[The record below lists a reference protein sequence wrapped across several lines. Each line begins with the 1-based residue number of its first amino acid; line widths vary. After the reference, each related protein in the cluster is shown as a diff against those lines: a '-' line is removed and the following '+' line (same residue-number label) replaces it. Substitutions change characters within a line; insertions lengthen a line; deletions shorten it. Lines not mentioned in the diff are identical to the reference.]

1 MNIFFVRHGQTE
13 WNELGKFQGS
23 KDSPLT
29 KIGIL
34 QAEKLGAR
42 LAKENFVFDKI
53 YSSPMGRAFSTAKII
68 TQNQAIIETIDE
80 FKEISVGEMEG
91 IPFTE
96 FENLFPTEYYNF
108 FNNPVNYV
116 PTAIK
121 GESFSSLMARVQLGL
136 KKITD
141 LNKTDSNILIVTHGI
156 TLKAILSVIK
166 NRSTSLELFAKE
178 EIPGNTSFTHI
189 EYDNGNFSI
198 IDFSN
203 TDHLK

>member
-34 QAEKLGAR
+34 QAEKLGVK
-42 LAKENFVFDKI
+42 LAEENFVFDKV

-68 TQNQAIIETIDE
+68 TQNKVIIETIDE
-80 FKEISVGEMEG
+80 FKEISVGDMEG

-108 FNNPVNYV
+108 FNDPENYV
-116 PTAIK
+116 PTAIN
-121 GESFSSLMARVQLGL
+121 GESFPSLMARVQLGL
-136 KKITD
+136 KKIID
-141 LNKTDSNILIVTHGI
+141 FNKADANILIVTHGI

-166 NRSTSLELFAKE
+166 NRSTSLSLFAKE
-178 EIPGNTSFTHI
+178 EIPENTSFTHI
-189 EYDNGNFSI
+189 EYKNGDFSI
-198 IDFSN
+198 VDFSN